1 VSLWR
6 TLAVALGLRR
16 ALPVAEVSAYGASEQ
31 PMKLVVG
38 LGNHGREYV
47 GTRHNVGYE
56 TVDRLAE
63 HLGPGQF
70 RRQFSGRT
78 ASVKVG
84 AEKVLLLK
92 PETFMNR
99 SGQSVQPAL
108 AFYGL
113 PAEDL
118 LVICDDLNLPVGKIR
133 IRRSGSDGG
142 QKGLRNIAERLGTT
156 DYARLRIGIGSA
168 PEGQDA
174 ADYVL
179 SRIARGDRKLIDE
192 AIEQAVEAV
201 IVWCEA
207 GIDQC
212 MNRFN

>member
-1 VSLWR
+1 
-6 TLAVALGLRR
+6 
-16 ALPVAEVSAYGASEQ
+16 
-31 PMKLVVG
+31 MVG

-56 TVDRLAE
+56 TVDRLADKF
-63 HLGPGQF
+63 GSTQF

-78 ASVKVG
+78 ATVKVG
-84 AEKVLLLK
+84 DERVLLLK
-92 PETFMNR
+92 PETYMNR

-113 PAEDL
+113 PAESL
-118 LVICDDLNLPVGKIR
+118 LVICDDLNLPVGTIR

-156 DYARLRIGIGSA
+156 EYARLRVGIGAA
-168 PEGQDA
+168 PPGQDA

-179 SRIARGDRKLIDE
+179 SRVAKDERKLIDE
-192 AIEQAVEAV
+192 AIDRAVEAA

>member
-1 VSLWR
+1 MSLWR

-16 ALPVAEVSAYGASEQ
+16 ALAVAADSAVEQ

-56 TVDRLAE
+56 TVGRLAE
-63 HLGPGQF
+63 KFGPVQF
-70 RRQFSGRT
+70 RGQFSGRT

-84 AEKVLLLK
+84 SEKVLLLK

-133 IRRSGSDGG
+133 IRSSGSDGG

-156 DYARLRIGIGSA
+156 EYARLRIGIGAA
-168 PEGQDA
+168 PEEQDA

-179 SRIARGDRKLIDE
+179 SRFARDERKLIDE
-192 AIEQAVEAV
+192 TIDRAVEAV
-201 IVWCEA
+201 IVWCES

>member
-1 VSLWR
+1 
-6 TLAVALGLRR
+6 
-16 ALPVAEVSAYGASEQ
+16 
-31 PMKLVVG
+31 MKLVVG
-38 LGNHGREYV
+38 LGNHGRKYV
-47 GTRHNVGYE
+47 GIRHNVGYE
-56 TVDRLAE
+56 TVDRLADK
-63 HLGPGQF
+63 LGPVQF
-70 RRQFSGRT
+70 RGQFSGRT
-78 ASVKVG
+78 ASVNVG
-84 AEKVLLLK
+84 AERVLLLK

-108 AFYGL
+108 AYYGL
-113 PAEDL
+113 PADDL
-118 LVICDDLNLPVGKIR
+118 LVVCDDWNLPGGKIR
-133 IRRSGSDGG
+133 SRRSGSDGG

-179 SRIARGDRKLIDE
+179 SRFSRVERKLIDE
-192 AIEQAVEAV
+192 AIDQAVEAV
-201 IVWCEA
+201 TVWCEA

>member
-1 VSLWR
+1 
-6 TLAVALGLRR
+6 
-16 ALPVAEVSAYGASEQ
+16 
-31 PMKLVVG
+31 MKLVVG
-38 LGNHGREYV
+38 LGNHGPEYV

-63 HLGPGQF
+63 TLGPVRF
-70 RRQFSGRT
+70 RGQFSGRT
-78 ASVKVG
+78 ATVKAG
-84 AEKVLLLK
+84 TEKVLLLK

-113 PAEDL
+113 AAEDL

-133 IRRSGSDGG
+133 VRRSGSDGG

-156 DYARLRIGIGSA
+156 EYARLRIGIGEA
-168 PEGQDA
+168 PQGQDA

-179 SRIARGDRKLIDE
+179 SRFSKSERKEIDE
-192 AIEQAVEAV
+192 AIDRAVEAV